1 MLTAQDSV
9 TWEPRRIAVAG
20 TTGSGKTTLARRLSR
35 RFDLPYVEIDS
46 LYHGPRWVP
55 RPTFVS
61 DVEQFIAGDS
71 WVIEWQY
78 RAVRGQILAR
88 ADTLLWLDLP
98 TPVSMGQLTR
108 RTLRRRVGRIELW
121 NGNIEPPLRTIFT
134 DPDHI
139 LRWGFRTRNKL
150 RDTIPELGL
159 HVPHLHIVRF
169 TRHRDV
175 ETWLRRIGG
184 A

>member
-1 MLTAQDSV
+1 MLTAQDPV

-20 TTGSGKTTLARRLSR
+20 VTGSGKTTLAVRLSHE
-35 RFDLPYVEIDS
+35 FDLPYVEIDS
-46 LYHGPRWVP
+46 LYHGPGWEP
-55 RPTFVS
+55 RPTFIS

-78 RAVRGQILAR
+78 RAVRSQIVTR

-98 TPVSMGQLTR
+98 TPVALRQLTR
-108 RTLRRRVGRIELW
+108 RTLRRRLGRLELW
-121 NGNIEPPLRTIFT
+121 NGNTEPPLRTIFT
-134 DPDHI
+134 DRDHI

-150 RDTIPELGL
+150 RDTIPALGSQ
-159 HVPHLHIVRF
+159 VPHLHIVRF

-175 ETWLRRIGG
+175 EAWLSRI
-184 A
+184 APA

>member
-1 MLTAQDSV
+1 M

-20 TTGSGKTTLARRLSR
+20 VSGSGKTTLATRLSSA
-35 RFDLPYVEIDS
+35 FGFPYVEIDS
-46 LYHGPRWVP
+46 LYHGPGWEP
-55 RPTFVS
+55 RTTFVS
-61 DVEQFIAGDS
+61 DVERFIAGDS

-98 TPVSMGQLTR
+98 TPVAMRQLTR
-108 RTLRRRVGRIELW
+108 RTVRRRVGRLELW
-121 NGNIEPPLRTIFT
+121 NGNTEPPLRTIFT
-134 DPDHI
+134 DRDHI

-150 RDTIPELGL
+150 RDTVPTLGSQ
-159 HVPHLHIVRF
+159 VPHLHIVRF

-175 ETWLRRIGG
+175 EAWLSRV
-184 A
+184 APT